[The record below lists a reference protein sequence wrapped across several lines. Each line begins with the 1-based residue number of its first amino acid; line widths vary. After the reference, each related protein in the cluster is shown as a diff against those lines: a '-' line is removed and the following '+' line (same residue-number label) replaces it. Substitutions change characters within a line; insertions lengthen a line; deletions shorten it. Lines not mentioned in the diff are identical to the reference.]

1 MAYTTTVNGTQV
13 LTDADLTANGILYK
27 RALTDLEVKY
37 NAEESGNISYPA
49 KYVYVDNT
57 QADGSKTFVYAIYNT
72 INPVE
77 TDPYASVEDEEEEEE
92 SGCTA
97 QVDSATFWL
106 QFSSIL
112 LAVVLVFAMIML
124 LVKTLR
130 RRHTKKKKVRS
141 RYSVTSRN
149 KTVKATKEKA
159 EKKTLDT
166 LMSDE
171 TSDDNEEETA
181 EEETE
186 YTYGEVLEDFSDE
199 VEIDGKTI
207 ELPTKESSE
216 DANEEETSSEEEK
229 GE

>member
-1 MAYTTTVNGTQV
+1 
-13 LTDADLTANGILYK
+13 
-27 RALTDLEVKY
+27 
-37 NAEESGNISYPA
+37 
-49 KYVYVDNT
+49 
-57 QADGSKTFVYAIYNT
+57 
-72 INPVE
+72 
-77 TDPYASVEDEEEEEE
+77 
-92 SGCTA
+92 
-97 QVDSATFWL
+97 
-106 QFSSIL
+106 
-112 LAVVLVFAMIML
+112 MIML

-171 TSDDNEEETA
+171 TSEDANEEETA

-207 ELPTKESSE
+207 ELPTEESSE
-216 DANEEETSSEEEK
+216 DLTKETSSEEEK